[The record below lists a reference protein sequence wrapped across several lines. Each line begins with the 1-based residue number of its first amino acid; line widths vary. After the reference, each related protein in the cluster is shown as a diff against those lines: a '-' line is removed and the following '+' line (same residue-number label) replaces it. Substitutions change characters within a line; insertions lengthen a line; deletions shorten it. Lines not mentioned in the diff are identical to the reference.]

1 MFSAF
6 AKSIAEH
13 SGQSV
18 KQYRRELGPA
28 ALEIFLKAAVNITA
42 YMGWG
47 GWTFRPNTPGEMAL
61 DVAKSTLPEKRGR
74 SEPPGIRIDARH
86 DGGAGR
92 CHFLGRS
99 DSRGDRMR
107 SGNRRRRRQVY
118 RTHELIP
125 TKVIAESLNLLKAA
139 R

>member
-74 SEPPGIRIDARH
+74 SEPPAYGSMLGMMEAQGGVIFSVDPIVVETECVAVTG
-86 DGGAGR
+86 DGGGR
-92 CHFLGRS
+92 FIV
-99 DSRGDRMR
+99 RM
-107 SGNRRRRRQVY
+107 N
-118 RTHELIP
+118 
-125 TKVIAESLNLLKAA
+125 
-139 R
+139 